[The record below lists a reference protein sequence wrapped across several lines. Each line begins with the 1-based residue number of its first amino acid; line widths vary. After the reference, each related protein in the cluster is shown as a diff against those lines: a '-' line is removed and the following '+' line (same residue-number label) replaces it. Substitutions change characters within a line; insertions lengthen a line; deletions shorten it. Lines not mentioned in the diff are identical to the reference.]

1 MMSKFEFIFDLIES
15 MTQEDLKKLLESLLA
30 IVKESSDEK
39 ILDNDQLFEL
49 IAEVEDQV
57 NHLNYV
63 EAGGYSSP

>member
-1 MMSKFEFIFDLIES
+1 MSKFEFIFDLIES

-57 NHLNYV
+57 DHLNYV

>member
-1 MMSKFEFIFDLIES
+1 MSKFEFIFDLIES
-15 MTQEDLKKLLESLLA
+15 MTQEDLKKLLESLVA

>member
-1 MMSKFEFIFDLIES
+1 MSKFEFIFDLIES

>member
-1 MMSKFEFIFDLIES
+1 MSKFEFIFDLIES

-63 EAGGYSSP
+63 EARGYSSP

>member
-1 MMSKFEFIFDLIES
+1 MSKFEFIFDLIES

-49 IAEVEDQV
+49 IGEIEDQLD
-57 NHLNYV
+57 HLHYV
-63 EAGGYSSP
+63 AAGGYSSP